1 MLTRGWAWS
10 CFEDKIPLVDFSCS
24 RSMPRTSLQGRFSPC
39 QGQGPFLGQGGSWL
53 SQFSHLRA
61 FLSPCPLP
69 AAFLSQDRLYLTGEL
84 PGTQQGLGE
93 AEGKIVQGTSG
104 IASMPCHAKSS
115 QGWSVP
121 GNNIHPKKKINKNW
135 ASQRRSDPPIPGQQV
150 WLKIFAPVLTE
161 VVSGNKILAIKIIY
175 KFHFNAECKMLAP
188 QKEAELGLLHS

>member
-93 AEGKIVQGTSG
+93 AEGKIVQGTRVG
-104 IASMPCHAKSS
+104 LHPCPAMPRA
-115 QGWSVP
+115 
-121 GNNIHPKKKINKNW
+121 PKDEACQEITSTQKKNQQNL
-135 ASQRRSDPPIPGQQV
+135 ASQRRSDPPIPRQQV